1 MIAMNIPK
9 SLLKQL
15 LRGLDHTLCDAQER
29 LSYCA
34 ESRLRQDIQL
44 FEPLPSQLSYPDILE
59 NFVSSQQNSSKINN
73 SNIDKEDSSTT
84 WYPPLRHT
92 LSLLSKL
99 YGVVEMPVFEDFARR
114 SVVLCVETLKKGSE
128 GVKRNRSQLHSDLF
142 LVRHLLVLREQ
153 LIPFEIRLQGVEKTL
168 DFSKTSA
175 ALSFL
180 AFNSRSIF
188 RFDIEN
194 GIFQLAWD
202 GLPVL
207 QEMQVDAKKDL
218 DAVLKHACIRLKQNS
233 LKMLIPSIAAFISKV
248 TAFVGDI
255 PAGEK
260 LENNNTVGFESVKG
274 LKGQSFMRPERIK
287 EVIDSDIEIAT
298 QEASDLREIMKLY
311 IDNPIARSILMKPV
325 QYEIELLQKR
335 MEYIF
340 FYSVDLGQSKREF
353 EQNIKS
359 LFSTIVSE
367 LTR

>member
-34 ESRLRQDIQL
+34 ESRLRQEIQL

-59 NFVSSQQNSSKINN
+59 NFLSSQQNSSKNN
-73 SNIDKEDSSTT
+73 KNNDKDDSSKT
-84 WYPPLRHT
+84 WYPPLRNT

-99 YGVVEMPVFEDFARR
+99 YGVIEMPVFEDFARR
-114 SVVLCVETLKKGSE
+114 SVVLCVKTLKNGSK
-128 GVKRNRSQLHSDLF
+128 GVKKNRSQLHSDLF

-180 AFNSRSIF
+180 AYNSRSMF
-188 RFDIEN
+188 RFDTEN

-202 GLPVL
+202 GLPAL

-218 DAVLKHACIRLKQNS
+218 DAVLKHACIGLKQNS
-233 LKMLIPSIAAFISKV
+233 LKMLIPSITGFISKV

-255 PAGEK
+255 PTVEK
-260 LENNNTVGFESVKG
+260 LENNNTVAFEAVKG
-274 LKGQSFMRPERIK
+274 LKVQSFMRPERIK
-287 EVIDSDIEIAT
+287 EVIDSDIEVAT

-311 IDNPIARSILMKPV
+311 IENPIARSILMKPV
-325 QYEIELLQKR
+325 QYEIEFLQKR
-335 MEYIF
+335 IEYIF
-340 FYSVDLGQSKREF
+340 FYSLDPGQSKREF
-353 EQNIKS
+353 EQNIKT
-359 LFSTIVSE
+359 LFSTIISE